1 MAVGQ
6 HLLDDCQRKEVLQD
20 LERHVMTQLVI
31 FGKVTYAKGHQ
42 EAPFI
47 WHQIVLLIIVCHI
60 WTSSSYLNGIGGLSC
75 RTRRSGVPYPLA
87 VRKRSIFV
95 LTVRR
100 SAQRSCHRLGSL
112 CS

>member
-6 HLLDDCQRKEVLQD
+6 HLLDDCQREEVLQD

-47 WHQIVLLIIVCHI
+47 WHEMVLLTIVCHI
-60 WTSSSYLNGIGGLSC
+60 WTSSSYLNGIEAQGL
-75 RTRRSGVPYPLA
+75 RP
-87 VRKRSIFV
+87 KR
-95 LTVRR
+95 
-100 SAQRSCHRLGSL
+100 
-112 CS
+112 